1 MFTRREMLSRA
12 GTGLGMLGLAGLLAD
27 EGLLNAARA
36 SENPLAPKTGH
47 FPSKVKS
54 VIHVY
59 LNGGPSHLDTFDRK
73 PLLEKYAGQPL
84 PTGNLTTERQTGA
97 AFASPFK

>member
-1 MFTRREMLSRA
+1 MLSRA

-27 EGLLNAARA
+27 EGLLNPARA
-36 SENPLAPKTGH
+36 AENPLAPKVGH
-47 FPSKVKS
+47 FPPKIKH

-73 PLLEKYAGQPL
+73 PALEK
-84 PTGNLTTERQTGA
+84 
-97 AFASPFK
+97 